1 MLREKKHV
9 QFIYQKTK
17 FLLPIGIK
25 KYWCKVG
32 NILHCCI
39 IFISLKI
46 KQSEIEQVIFCVK
59 PIFLFFFLSFFFLL
73 FFVKKNITLSLF
85 LRSQVNMF
93 DVLRRSHY
101 LFTKKKHLT
110 LSHFM
115 SVLLSKISKN
125 IRKPKGVWKGNIN
138 LNVYRLFAKK
148 SNICLSKGN
157 NRNTRKRCEICSKL
171 TIKTA
176 ERRQTSFL
184 CFYC

>member
-1 MLREKKHV
+1 MSN
-9 QFIYQKTK
+9 Q
-17 FLLPIGIK
+17 
-25 KYWCKVG
+25 
-32 NILHCCI
+32 
-39 IFISLKI
+39 
-46 KQSEIEQVIFCVK
+46 
-59 PIFLFFFLSFFFLL
+59 FFFFFSLSLFFLL